1 LMFQERVAVT
11 APKLNM
17 SWTLL
22 GVWADDGRSRY
33 TEVIKGDSI
42 KCVRKYLK

>member
-1 LMFQERVAVT
+1 MFHERVAVT

-22 GVWADDGRSRY
+22 GVRADDGRSRY
-33 TEVIKGDSI
+33 TEIIKVDSI
-42 KCVRKYLK
+42 KFVRKDLK